1 MSKNYCF
8 QLTLNGKYFNIF
20 HFQQLTLHHLLSFF
34 NYKINLIVV
43 EYNGRIISPN
53 FYKKTYILN
62 NSNIEIVTI
71 VGGG

>member
-1 MSKNYCF
+1 MNKNYCF
-8 QLTLNGKYFNIF
+8 QLTLNGKYLSIF
-20 HFQQLTLHHLLSFF
+20 HFQQLTLYHLLVFF

-43 EYNGRIISPN
+43 EYNGRIISQN

-62 NSNIEIVTI
+62 NTNIEIVTI